1 VPPREPGAA
10 RLRALVRDIPDFPVA
25 GVTFKDITPVLAD
38 PYGLTDAVDAIVGDA
53 PDCDLVA
60 GIEARGF
67 ILGAPVARQ
76 LECGFVPVRKPGKLP
91 WRTVRRD
98 YDLEYGQD
106 AVEAHEDAVL
116 PGQRVLIVD
125 DVLATGGTASAAC
138 GLVEAM
144 GGIVVGV
151 SVLIELAFLDGRAK
165 LVGHHV
171 QSVLHYE

>member
-1 VPPREPGAA
+1 
-10 RLRALVRDIPDFPVA
+10 
-25 GVTFKDITPVLAD
+25 
-38 PYGLTDAVDAIVGDA
+38 
-53 PDCDLVA
+53 
-60 GIEARGF
+60 
-67 ILGAPVARQ
+67 
-76 LECGFVPVRKPGKLP
+76 
-91 WRTVRRD
+91 
-98 YDLEYGQD
+98 
-106 AVEAHEDAVL
+106 
-116 PGQRVLIVD
+116 VLIVD